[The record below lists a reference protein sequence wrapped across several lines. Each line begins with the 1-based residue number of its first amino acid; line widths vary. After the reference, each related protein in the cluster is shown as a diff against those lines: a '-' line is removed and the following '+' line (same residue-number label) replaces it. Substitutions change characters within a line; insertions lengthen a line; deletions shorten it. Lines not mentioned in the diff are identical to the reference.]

1 MSTIAIKHGTI
12 DKFIGDALM
21 VLDPETLGETDDAL
35 KCIEMAIDMQE
46 RVKELQTHW
55 RGLGAVEGISVRMGI
70 SNGFCTVGNFG
81 SDLRLDYTILGSPVN
96 LAARLQSMA
105 EIDDMLVDENTKNL
119 FQMK

>member
-1 MSTIAIKHGTI
+1 MEPEKLALIINSYLSEMSTIAIKHGGTI

-21 VLDPETLGETDDAL
+21 VFFGDPETLGETDDAL

-70 SNGFCTVGNFG
+70 SNGFV
-81 SDLRLDYTILGSPVN
+81 L
-96 LAARLQSMA
+96 
-105 EIDDMLVDENTKNL
+105 
-119 FQMK
+119 